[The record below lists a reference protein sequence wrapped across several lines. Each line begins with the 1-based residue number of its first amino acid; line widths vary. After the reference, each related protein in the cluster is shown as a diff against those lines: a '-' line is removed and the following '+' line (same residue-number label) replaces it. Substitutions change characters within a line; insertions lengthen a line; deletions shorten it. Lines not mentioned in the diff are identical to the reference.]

1 MTIMRFYLLIV
12 IPLEAAFNNKMLYNQ
27 LSWTLIGSIAMMI
40 LDIVINF
47 DTSFYDKG
55 LIVTDH
61 TIIASKY
68 IANGFIYDAFSAASL
83 LIVYMQEIS

>member
-1 MTIMRFYLLIV
+1 MTQKICLLLYLIFLAW
-12 IPLEAAFNNKMLYNQ
+12 LQFSAN
-27 LSWTLIGSIAMMI
+27 
-40 LDIVINF
+40 

-68 IANGFIYDAFSAASL
+68 IANGYYAFSAASL